1 MDGVQHPSRGQS
13 TTVDKAVRMVQL
25 LAEHP
30 DGLGINA
37 LCRQLDTQ
45 KPGLLRILASLTAP
59 GWVIKDPH
67 SLRYRLGYRLLTL
80 GAQALLGPH
89 FQEIAHQGLRQLAQE
104 THETANLGVLD
115 QWQVVFIDQMEGAQA
130 IRLQVRVGSRAPVHC
145 TALGKA
151 VSAHV
156 PLDALNALWAMAPY
170 PRFTS
175 HTLCTDRELQHEL
188 ERVRQQGFAVDNEEH
203 REGICC
209 IGAPIRNY
217 HGDVVAAMSISGPTT
232 RIPPAAVPDLGATVM
247 HIADDVSH
255 QLGYRAPS
263 PEMAPSLPG
272 DR

>member
-1 MDGVQHPSRGQS
+1 MDDNQHTSRGQS
-13 TTVDKAVRMVQL
+13 TTVDKAVRIVQL

-30 DGLGINA
+30 EGLGINA

-89 FQEIAHQGLRQLAQE
+89 FQDIAHQGLRQLAQE

-115 QWQVVFIDQMEGAQA
+115 QWQVVFIDQMEGVQA

-151 VSAHV
+151 LSANAPQDV
-156 PLDALNALWAMAPY
+156 LNALWAMAPY

-175 HTLCTDRELQHEL
+175 HTLCTDGELQDEL
-188 ERVRQQGFAVDNEEH
+188 ERVRQQGFAVDGEEH
-203 REGICC
+203 RDGIRC

-232 RIPPAAVPDLGATVM
+232 RIPPAAVSDLAAIVM
-247 HIADDVSH
+247 RIADDVSR
-255 QLGYRAPS
+255 QLGYHARS
-263 PEMAPSLPG
+263 PETIPSAQG